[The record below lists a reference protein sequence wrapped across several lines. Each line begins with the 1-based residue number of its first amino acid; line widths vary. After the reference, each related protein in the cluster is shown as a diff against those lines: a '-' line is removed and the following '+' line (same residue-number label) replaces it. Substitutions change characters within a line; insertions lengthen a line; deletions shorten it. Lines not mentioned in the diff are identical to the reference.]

1 MAMNALAATSRNFR
15 RAARLLGLDSKLE
28 KSLLIPFR
36 EIKVECTIPM
46 DDGTLASFVGFRVQ
60 HDNARGPMKG
70 GIRYHPEVDPDE
82 VNALAQLMTWKT
94 AVAAVPYGGAKGG
107 IGCSPGELSRSELE
121 RLTRVFTQKI
131 HDLIGTHTDV
141 PAPDMGTNA
150 QVSLAFLLLLFVIH
164 CHLFVCSAASFI
176 LDAFYP
182 IMTQT
187 MAWMLDEYSKF
198 HGHSPAVV
206 TGKPIDLGGS
216 LGRDAATGRGVMYAT
231 EALLAE
237 YGKSI
242 SGSTFVIQGFGN
254 VGSWAAQLIHE
265 RGGKIIALGDVT
277 GSIRNKA
284 GIDIPALMKHRNDGG
299 ALKDFHSAEVMDS
312 AELLVHD
319 CDVLVPCALGG
330 VLNKDNAPD
339 VKAKFII
346 EAANHPTDPEADE
359 ILAKKGVIVL
369 PDIYANSGGVIVS
382 YFEWVQNIQGFMW
395 DEEKVNNELEKYM
408 SSAFQHIKAMCKSLD
423 CDLRMGAF
431 TLGVNRVARATLLRG
446 WEA

>member
-1 MAMNALAATSRNFR
+1 MNALVATSRNFR
-15 RAARLLGLDSKLE
+15 QAARLLGLDAKLE

-36 EIKVECTIPM
+36 EIKVECTIPR
-46 DDGTLASFVGFRVQ
+46 DNGSLASFVGFRVQ

-94 AVAAVPYGGAKGG
+94 AVVDIPYGGAKGG
-107 IGCSPGELSRSELE
+107 IGCSPSDLTHSELE

-150 QVSLAFLLLLFVIH
+150 Q
-164 CHLFVCSAASFI
+164 
-176 LDAFYP
+176 
-182 IMTQT
+182 T
-187 MAWMLDEYSKF
+187 MAWILDEYSKF

-216 LGRDAATGRGVMYAT
+216 LGREAATGRGVVFAT

-237 YGKSI
+237 HGKCI
-242 SGSTFVIQGFGN
+242 KGLNFVIQGFGN
-254 VGSWAAQLIHE
+254 VGSWAAKLIHE
-265 RGGKIIALGDVT
+265 KGGKVVATGDVS
-277 GSIRNKA
+277 GAIRNPD
-284 GIDIPALMKHRNDGG
+284 GIDIHGLLKHIAEGG
-299 ALKDFHSAEVMDS
+299 LLKDFKGGEGLQNPS
-312 AELLVHD
+312 ELLVHE
-319 CDVLVPCALGG
+319 CDVLIPCALGG
-330 VLNKDNAPD
+330 VLHRENAAD
-339 VKAKFII
+339 VKAKYII

-359 ILAKKGVIVL
+359 ILSKKGVIIL
-369 PDIYANSGGVIVS
+369 PDIYANAGGVTVS

-395 DEEKVNNELEKYM
+395 DEEKVNLELQRYM
-408 SSAFQHIKAMCKSLD
+408 QNAFKSIKNMCSSHACN
-423 CDLRMGAF
+423 LRMGAF
-431 TLGVNRVARATLLRG
+431 TLGVSRVARATVLRG

>member
-1 MAMNALAATSRNFR
+1 MNALAATNRNFQ
-15 RAARLLGLDSKLE
+15 RAARILGLDSKLE

-36 EIKVECTIPM
+36 EIKVECTIPK
-46 DDGTLASFVGFRVQ
+46 DDGTL
-60 HDNARGPMKG
+60 
-70 GIRYHPEVDPDE
+70 VDPDE

-94 AVAAVPYGGAKGG
+94 AVADIPYGGAKGG
-107 IGCSPGELSRSELE
+107 IGCNPRDLSISELE

-131 HDLIGTHTDV
+131 HDLIGVQRDV

-150 QVSLAFLLLLFVIH
+150 Q
-164 CHLFVCSAASFI
+164 
-176 LDAFYP
+176 
-182 IMTQT
+182 T
-187 MAWMLDEYSKF
+187 MAWILDEYSKF

-216 LGRDAATGRGVMYAT
+216 LGREAATGLGVVFAT
-231 EALLAE
+231 EALFAE

-242 SGSTFVIQGFGN
+242 SDHTFVIQ
-254 VGSWAAQLIHE
+254 V
-265 RGGKIIALGDVT
+265 IAISDISGAIKNL
-277 GSIRNKA
+277 N
-284 GIDIPALMKHRNDGG
+284 GIDIPALLKHKDDGNQT
-299 ALKDFHSAEVMDS
+299 LKDFPGAEVMDPN
-312 AELLVHD
+312 ELLVHE
-319 CDVLVPCALGG
+319 CDVLIPCALGG
-330 VLNKDNAPD
+330 VLNRENASD

-359 ILAKKGVIVL
+359 ILSKKGVIIL
-369 PDIYANSGGVIVS
+369 PDIYANAGGVTVS

-395 DEEKVNNELEKYM
+395 DEEKVNHELKKYM
-408 SSAFQHIKAMCKSLD
+408 TRAFRDIKTMCKIHN